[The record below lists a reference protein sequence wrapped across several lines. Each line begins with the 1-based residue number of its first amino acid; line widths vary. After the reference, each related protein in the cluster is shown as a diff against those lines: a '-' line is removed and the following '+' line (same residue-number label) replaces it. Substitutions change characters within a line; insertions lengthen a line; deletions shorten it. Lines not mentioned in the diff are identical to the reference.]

1 MDDSNIITSG
11 SRHDSS
17 YQSLFEGIVLG
28 RTEMYDASK
37 LNCWGFC
44 KATDARD
51 GISLSLGNL
60 CKGYPFCLNGHTFR
74 TSEAAYLCGE
84 FSSDTALNQAIQHS
98 LAEESNPFL
107 AKKVIKRKNIEHI
120 RQDWAEVRLQWM
132 LYVIWQKCIG
142 NSDFRNLLLSIP
154 DDAVII
160 EDSTDNQGATSSV
173 WGAKNKELRQVRR
186 QKKKELC
193 ALYPTMKK
201 KDLNL
206 LISEECNKINGIGCF
221 VGENN
226 MGKVLMLCR
235 IALQNNIVPPIDFE
249 LLRAKKIYLF
259 GELVTFENEEYVED

>member
-84 FSSDTALNQAIQHS
+84 FSNTPRNKSIQYS
-98 LAEESNPFL
+98 LIEESNAFL
-107 AKKVIKRKNIEHI
+107 AKKVIKRKNIEYV
-120 RQDWAEVRLQWM
+120 RKDWEEIRLQWM
-132 LYVIWQKCIG
+132 LYVVWQKCIG
-142 NSDFRNLLLSIP
+142 SVDFRNLLLSIP

-160 EDSTDNQGATSSV
+160 EDSTANHGATSSV

-201 KDLNL
+201 KDLHV
-206 LISEECNKINGIGCF
+206 LISHECNKINGIGCF

>member
-1 MDDSNIITSG
+1 MDDSNIITGG
-11 SRHDSS
+11 SRHNSS
-17 YQSLFEGIVLG
+17 YQSLFAHIVLG
-28 RTEMYDASK
+28 RTEIYDASK
-37 LNCWGFC
+37 QNCWGFC
-44 KATDARD
+44 KATDMRD

-84 FSSDTALNQAIQHS
+84 FSNTPRNKSIQYS
-98 LAEESNPFL
+98 LIEESNAFL
-107 AKKVIKRKNIEHI
+107 AKKVIKRKNIEYV
-120 RQDWAEVRLQWM
+120 RKDWEEIRLQWM
-132 LYVIWQKCIG
+132 LYVVWQKCIG
-142 NSDFRNLLLSIP
+142 SVDFRNLLLSIP

-160 EDSTDNQGATSSV
+160 EDSTANHGATSSV

-193 ALYPTMKK
+193 AQYPAMKK
-201 KDLNL
+201 KDLYV
-206 LISEECNKINGIGCF
+206 LIAQECGKINDRGCF

-259 GELVTFENEEYVED
+259 GELLTFDIEECV